1 MNGHENNRK
10 ELTDIE
16 LINGYMSGNNVDF
29 EILYDRYKNRL
40 YSYLNNMLPG
50 QHALVDDL
58 FQQTWV
64 KAINSLRGYRCKN
77 RFQAWLLRIAHN
89 LAIDYFRKSSRQPE
103 SLIIDKEDG
112 IDLPDI
118 GSLPWR
124 ELDRS
129 ELSHAIGEAVK
140 QLNPQLREVFLLRRD
155 GESFKEIAKIQKCS
169 VNTALG
175 RMQYAL
181 KNLQKLL
188 VEWRE
193 QPHGKF

>member
-1 MNGHENNRK
+1 MTGQNKNRK
-10 ELTDIE
+10 EATDMA
-16 LINGYMSGNNVDF
+16 LIDGYLSGNNLDF
-29 EILYDRYKNRL
+29 EVLYDRYKNRL

-58 FQQTWV
+58 FQQTWL
-64 KAINSLRGYRCKN
+64 KAINSVRNYRCKN

-112 IDLPDI
+112 ISLPDI
-118 GSLPWR
+118 SSLPWK

-129 ELSHAIGEAVK
+129 ELSMAIGAAVK
-140 QLNPQLREVFLLRRD
+140 KLNPQLREVFLLRRD

-188 VEWRE
+188 QEWRE
-193 QPHGKF
+193 APHGKF

>member
-1 MNGHENNRK
+1 MTGTDKNRK
-10 ELTDIE
+10 EATDME
-16 LINGYMSGNNVDF
+16 LINGYLSGDNLDF
-29 EILYDRYKNRL
+29 EVLYDRYKNRL

-58 FQQTWV
+58 FQQTWL
-64 KAINSLRGYRCKN
+64 KAINSLRHYRCRN

-89 LAIDYFRKSSRQPE
+89 LAIDHFRKNSRQPE
-103 SLIIDKEDG
+103 ALVIDSDDG
-112 IDLPDI
+112 ISLPDF
-118 GSLPWR
+118 SAMPWQ
-124 ELDRS
+124 ELDRD
-129 ELSHAIGEAVK
+129 ELSVAIGAAIK
-140 QLNPQLREVFLLRRD
+140 KLNPLLREVFLLRRD

-188 VEWRE
+188 LEWRNT
-193 QPHGKF
+193 PHGKF

>member
-1 MNGHENNRK
+1 MTGTDKNRK
-10 ELTDIE
+10 EATDME
-16 LINGYMSGNNVDF
+16 LINGYLSGDNLDF
-29 EILYDRYKNRL
+29 EVLYDRYKNRL

-58 FQQTWV
+58 FQQTWL
-64 KAINSLRGYRCKN
+64 KAINSLRHYRCRN

-89 LAIDYFRKSSRQPE
+89 LAIDHFRKNSRQPE
-103 SLIIDKEDG
+103 ALVIDSDDG
-112 IDLPDI
+112 ISLPDF
-118 GSLPWR
+118 SAMPWQA
-124 ELDRS
+124 LDRD
-129 ELSHAIGEAVK
+129 ELSVAIGAAIK
-140 QLNPQLREVFLLRRD
+140 KLNPLLREVFLLRRD

-188 VEWRE
+188 LEWRNT
-193 QPHGKF
+193 PHGKF